1 MNVKWNILDESGD
14 SSADQIEAKK
24 LEIQGVRAAE
34 SKNLDEALSLLTRAI
49 ELYPTRAS
57 LFNNRAQ
64 VLRLRGNVEGPIF

>member
-49 ELYPTRAS
+49 ELCPTRAS